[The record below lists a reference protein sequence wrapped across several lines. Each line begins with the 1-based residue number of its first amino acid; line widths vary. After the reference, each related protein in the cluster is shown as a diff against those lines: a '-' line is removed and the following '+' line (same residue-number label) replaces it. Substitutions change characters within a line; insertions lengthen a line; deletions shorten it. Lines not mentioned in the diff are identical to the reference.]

1 MQDYRKLNIWIEAM
15 AYVEEIYS
23 FSISITRD
31 ERYGL
36 IDQLKRAAVSVPL
49 KIAEGA
55 GCRTNPEFERFL
67 WYAYRSVNE
76 TATCL
81 ELTRRL
87 NVTRANGLEIE
98 RSCDRGDKVSAM
110 IYKFIQR
117 LKGKRTTDSG
127 QRETDNG

>member
-15 AYVEEIYS
+15 AYVEDVYT
-23 FSISITRD
+23 FSMSMTRD

-36 IDQLKRAAVSVPL
+36 TDQLKRAAVSIPL
-49 KIAEGA
+49 NIAEGA
-55 GCRTNPEFERFL
+55 GCRTHPEFERSL

-87 NVTRANGLEIE
+87 NVTRANGLALE
-98 RSCDRGDKVSAM
+98 RLLDRSDKVSAM
-110 IYKFIQR
+110 IYKFIQK
-117 LKGKRTTDSG
+117 LNGKRITENS
-127 QRETDNG
+127 

>member
-15 AYVEEIYS
+15 AYVEDVYT
-23 FSISITRD
+23 FSISMTRD

-36 IDQLKRAAVSVPL
+36 TDQLKRAAVSIPL
-49 KIAEGA
+49 NIAEGA

-81 ELTRRL
+81 ELTKRL
-87 NVTRANGLEIE
+87 NVTRANGLALE
-98 RSCDRGDKVSAM
+98 RLLDRSDKVSAM
-110 IYKFIQR
+110 IYKFIQK
-117 LKGKRTTDSG
+117 LNGKRITENS
-127 QRETDNG
+127 